1 MGIEMWFKDDIRNI
15 LLSVNLSS
23 SAAARWAD
31 GDLADAYRLGYAQ
44 AIEVLAVA
52 FGILPS
58 TIRTHEERS
67 SMPVQHERS
76 LGYSADMGALVT
88 K

>member
-1 MGIEMWFKDDIRNI
+1 MGMEMWFKDDIRNI

-23 SAAARWAD
+23 AATARWAN
-31 GDLADAYRLGYAQ
+31 GDLADAYRLGYTQ

-58 TIRTHEERS
+58 TIRHHDERNPT
-67 SMPVQHERS
+67 PVQPSRS
-76 LGYSADMGALVT
+76 LG
-88 K
+88 

>member
-1 MGIEMWFKDDIRNI
+1 MKTDFWFKDDIRNI

-23 SAAARWAD
+23 AAAARWAE
-31 GDLADAYRLGYAQ
+31 GDLADAYRLGYTQ

-58 TIRTHEERS
+58 TIRDQDARNA
-67 SMPVQHERS
+67 V
-76 LGYSADMGALVT
+76 SAQPGRGPGQAAESRALINR
-88 K
+88 